1 MADGVEVRGNRIRVY
16 FRYQG
21 ELCREPIPG
30 EATQDN
36 IDNAHRLVGMI
47 NFEIKQGSF
56 DYARHFPHS
65 PKVQTST
72 VGHYLDLLLEIKRN
86 EMAPSGFRGYA
97 SKVKNHIRPQWGDRQ
112 ADSVDNIEVM
122 SWVQKDLMPKLHN
135 KTIRDILNILHQTY
149 TLYRA
154 RNRSSHDPTLG
165 IDIKLPDAEDVD
177 PFEQEEITRILTPAP
192 GFEQELNLA
201 QFMIWSGPRVSE
213 AISLAW
219 EDVIDLEAGI
229 IRFRRG
235 QVRGHYKVTKT
246 RRSNRELKLLGPAH
260 QALLA
265 QAQFTRNLPPVE
277 VPVTERDNR
286 TTRTHRLRFVFH
298 KSTTGAAWSSSDV
311 LLKSWWRGHLEST
324 GVRYRS
330 PNNCRHTFA
339 CQILSTGVAP
349 VEWLAEYMGHTST
362 AMIHRHYGTWIPK
375 RAHDQ
380 LSIIETALS
389 R

>member
-1 MADGVEVRGNRIRVY
+1 MADGVEVRGNRIRIY

-47 NFEIKQGSF
+47 TFEIKQGSF

-65 PKVQTST
+65 PKVQTGT

-97 SKVKNHIRPQWGDRQ
+97 SKVKNHIRPQWGARQ
-112 ADSVDNIEVM
+112 ADSVDTIEVM

-165 IDIKLPDAEDVD
+165 IDIKLPDAEEVD
-177 PFEQEEITRILTPAP
+177 PFDQDEITRILTPTP

-201 QFMIWSGPRVSE
+201 QFMVWSGPRVSE

-265 QAQFTRNLPPVE
+265 QVRFTRDLPPVE

-286 TTRTHRLRFVFH
+286 TTRVQRLRFVFH
-298 KSTTGAAWSSSDV
+298 KSTTRAAWSSSDV
-311 LLKSWWRGHLEST
+311 LLKSWWRGHLESV

-339 CQILSTGVAP
+339 SQILSTGVAP
-349 VEWLAEYMGHTST
+349 VEWVAEYMGHTST

>member
-1 MADGVEVRGNRIRVY
+1 MADGVEVRVNRIRVY

-36 IDNAHRLVGMI
+36 IDNAHRLVGLI
-47 NFEIKQGSF
+47 NFEIKQGTF

-97 SKVKNHIRPQWGDRQ
+97 SKVKNHIRPQWGARQ

-265 QAQFTRNLPPVE
+265 QAQFTKNLPPVE